1 MLQSMGLQRVGHNWV
16 IEQEQI
22 NIRKQGSQ
30 NIINIT
36 AKIFIFVTRREE
48 TVDIYVTSLI
58 FFSCLF
64 CPQIL
69 KYCLKFTTVLDLM
82 K

>member
-64 CPQIL
+64 CPQIP
-69 KYCLKFTTVLDLM
+69 KYCLKFITVLDLM